1 MLYVDIFSEPSNIS
15 GALGMLDY
23 YQDKIDDFILLPN
36 FFRIIPSL
44 HWAALN
50 FRCPIIG
57 KDYPLYTRSS
67 QRALNIKMKPMSIK
81 WVSYQRLVLDRYKEC
96 IVIFEAV
103 DHRIS
108 PVSSPELDHDALYK
122 LTQEVFGDECN
133 SI

>member
-23 YQDKIDDFILLPN
+23 YQDKVDDFILLPD

-50 FRCPIIG
+50 FRCPTIG

-67 QRALNIKMKPMSIK
+67 QRALNIKMKPMFIK
-81 WVSYQRLVLDRYKEC
+81 WVSYQRLVLDRYKEY
-96 IVIFEAV
+96 IVIFEVV
-103 DHRIS
+103 DNRIS

-122 LTQEVFGDECN
+122 LTQEVFGNEHN
-133 SI
+133 GI